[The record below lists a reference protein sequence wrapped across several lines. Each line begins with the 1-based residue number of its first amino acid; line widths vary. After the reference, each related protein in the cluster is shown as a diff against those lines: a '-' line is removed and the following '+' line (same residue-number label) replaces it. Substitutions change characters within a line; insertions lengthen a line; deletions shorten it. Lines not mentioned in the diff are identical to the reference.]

1 MSKKKYETP
10 ETKHQQE
17 KPIQVKNPKEK
28 KSNSKRNWYWIIII
42 LLVIV
47 LATVVAF
54 GIVHRQKN
62 SNNNYMNDRAQGTST
77 TAPVTTELQMA
88 EAGSGPLSKAD
99 FSFGGK
105 TVKGYQNFI
114 DLCEKEGGSHNY
126 YFNEESDYCK
136 NANRGV
142 NIFSDVL
149 VSHNSITDAFGEPD
163 RIGNMDT
170 MPEWNA
176 EGSVTGVKY
185 YYSFQYHG
193 RTYYKIFYV
202 GEAIQWAGV
211 QGIEYIVE

>member
-1 MSKKKYETP
+1 MSKKKQETP
-10 ETKHQQE
+10 ETKHQQKE
-17 KPIQVKNPKEK
+17 SVQEKNPIEK
-28 KSNSKRNWYWIIII
+28 KSASKRKWYWIVII
-42 LLVIV
+42 LLVVI
-47 LATVVAF
+47 LAAVVAF
-54 GIVHRQKN
+54 GIVHSQKN
-62 SNNNYMNDRAQGTST
+62 SNKNHMNDRAQVTST
-77 TAPVTTELQMA
+77 TAPATTELQMA

-176 EGSVTGVKY
+176 EGCVMGVKY

-202 GEAIQWAGV
+202 GEAVQWAGV